1 MKTNMRNEIVPTRL
15 AEGNGHDL
23 SLWETVFLF
32 LDESRGPWKTVNI
45 WATGTGI

>member
-1 MKTNMRNEIVPTRL
+1 MRNEIVPTRL
-15 AEGNGHDL
+15 AEENGHDL

-45 WATGTGI
+45 WATGI